1 MDRTWPLGARERVR
15 GRPTKL
21 RRRWIAVLLAAALAA
36 AGCADSSD
44 AQAAANA
51 AADAA
56 EAAQAAAS
64 AADAA
69 QAAASAAGAAAEAG
83 QSAADSAQ
91 AAVVALTAADEDDRE
106 RPTLSAGADAD
117 LVSLCDDLVGLPL
130 HPLDGFSDDF
140 WGDVYAAEVLASR
153 ATWLHFCAASM
164 PQEAGWICELTQL
177 DIQSRADGHHE
188 QVIAALADRT
198 HGQYCNE

>member
-1 MDRTWPLGARERVR
+1 M
-15 GRPTKL
+15 
-21 RRRWIAVLLAAALAA
+21 LLAASLAT

-44 AQAAANA
+44 ARAAATA

-64 AADAA
+64 AAA
-69 QAAASAAGAAAEAG
+69 AAAEAG
-83 QSAADSAQ
+83 QNAADSAQ
-91 AAVVALTAADEDDRE
+91 ASVLALTAADGDDRE
-106 RPTLSAGADAD
+106 RPTLSAGNDAD
-117 LVSLCDDLVGLPL
+117 LVSLCDGLVGLPL

-164 PQEAGWICELTQL
+164 PQEAGRICELTQL
-177 DIQSRADGHHE
+177 DMQSRADDHHE

-198 HGQYCNE
+198 HGQYCGE